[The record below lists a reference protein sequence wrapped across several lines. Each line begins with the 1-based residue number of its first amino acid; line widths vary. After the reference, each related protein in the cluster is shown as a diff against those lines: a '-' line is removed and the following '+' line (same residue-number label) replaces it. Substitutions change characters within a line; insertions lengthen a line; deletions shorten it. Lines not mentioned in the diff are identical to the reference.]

1 MKKNPLKDK
10 LVAVVRIR
18 GRVNVR
24 GDITET
30 LNRLNLKRV
39 SNCALIKV
47 TDSYNGMLNKCSNHV
62 AYGEIDEPTL
72 AKLLSKH
79 KVEDLSAKDL
89 LAGKFDAQKLKEHLP
104 FRLHP
109 PRGGYKST
117 KLSFHQGGS
126 LGYMGTQINGLLARM
141 I

>member
-10 LVAVVRIR
+10 LVVVVRIR
-18 GRVNVR
+18 GTVNVR

-30 LNRLNLKRV
+30 LKRLNLKHV
-39 SNCALIKV
+39 SNCTLIKI
-47 TDSYNGMLNKCSNHV
+47 TDSYNGMLNKCVNYV

-72 AKLLSKH
+72 NKLLEKH
-79 KVEDLSAKDL
+79 AKELSAKEL
-89 LAGKFDAQKLKEHLP
+89 LDGKYDAEKVKIHVP

-109 PRGGYKST
+109 PRHGYKST
-117 KLSFHQGGS
+117 KLHFKQGGS
-126 LGYMGTQINGLLARM
+126 LGYQGVEINKLITRM

>member
-18 GRVNVR
+18 GTVNVR

-30 LNRLNLKRV
+30 LNRLHLKHV
-39 SNCALIKV
+39 SNCTLIKI
-47 TDSYNGMLNKCSNHV
+47 TDSYNGMLNKCVNHV

-72 AKLLSKH
+72 TKLLERHS
-79 KVEDLSAKDL
+79 EGLNAKEL
-89 LAGKFDAQKLKEHLP
+89 IAGKIDTEKLKDQLP

-109 PRGGYKST
+109 PRHGYKST
-117 KLSFHQGGS
+117 KLHFKQGGS
-126 LGYMGTQINGLLARM
+126 LGYMGTAINKLITRM
-141 I
+141 V

>member
-39 SNCALIKV
+39 SNCTLIKI
-47 TDSYNGMLNKCSNHV
+47 TDSYNGMLNKCVNYV
-62 AYGEIDEPTL
+62 AYGEIDEATL
-72 AKLLSKH
+72 TKLLEKGGAG
-79 KVEDLSAKDL
+79 LNAKEMI
-89 LAGKFDAQKLKEHLP
+89 AGKFDAEKVKAIVP

-109 PRGGYKST
+109 PRHGYKST
-117 KLSFHQGGS
+117 KLHFKQGGS
-126 LGYMGTQINGLLARM
+126 LGYQGAAINKLITRM
-141 I
+141 V